1 MRIFQLGGDSATTM
15 RVLRGEDSAAEC
27 SYCRLVALVPDRT
40 RCGLHPPLT
49 EGIHGCTEEEM
60 GLT

>member
-1 MRIFQLGGDSATTM
+1 MGDAATAM

-40 RCGLHPPLT
+40 
-49 EGIHGCTEEEM
+49 
-60 GLT
+60 